1 MVNSI
6 LGSGIAGIQKGVQGV
21 RENAQTIA
29 SADVLSGDAGAADLA
44 APLVDLKVNLHQV
57 QASAQVIETVDEI
70 LISLIR
76 ATNNDR

>member
-6 LGSGIAGIQKGVQGV
+6 LGSGIAGIQRGIQGV

-29 SADVLSGDAGAADLA
+29 SAAVQKGDVGAADLA

-57 QASAQVIETVDEI
+57 QASAKVVETVDEI
-70 LISLIR
+70 LASLLR
-76 ATNNDR
+76 STNDER